1 MKHLVFLVLF
11 CSICVQAQFRVTGII
26 KDENTKIPLPF
37 ATVQSSSGRTTIADV
52 TGKFEFTSSS
62 VGEQMVISY
71 LNYNS
76 KEFVIEKPS
85 HFSIFLK
92 SKPKLSQTELN
103 QKQEQAR
110 IFINSV
116 YASIPQNDPKKALS
130 SFQYK
135 GYNKIVITA
144 PSDSIKGKIDTI
156 KKAKKIKIDSTDFKF
171 KKLISKQ
178 HLFVTEKVSLFQ
190 YTDSKF
196 KETVL
201 GLQMSGFKNPI
212 YEVIGF
218 NLQSYSVYEPRY
230 ELLETKYVNPI
241 SKLGLRDYDFELI
254 DTVSLSN
261 RQTVLVHFKN
271 KKRINKKG
279 MEGLLFIDRENFA
292 VAKAIM
298 RVRGIIDL
306 TAVHEYEFLLNEKI
320 WFPNTYE
327 LKIIKGKSDD
337 PIKILGGPIEFE
349 GEYDEL
355 GTKREKVASDYSYL
369 QSKTFYFDREINIPL
384 TIARNS
390 VAIEINEDAAK
401 KDTAFWIKN
410 RKDRFT
416 KRDRNTSAVEDSLAF
431 FKGINAKLFFGRKII
446 NGYVPVGFFDF
457 DLRYL
462 MSYNNYEGF
471 RFGVGGT
478 TNERFSK
485 NFKVDGY
492 IAYGLKDD
500 KLKYLLGSS
509 TRVGNFSN
517 TWAGLSYTDDVQE
530 IGSTKFYIDKRVFK
544 IYDPRPINVS
554 TFYQHQTWRGYVETN
569 FLPKTESIWQLNHS
583 KIQPLFNYA
592 FFDGEEL
599 YNRYTMST
607 ASVSI
612 QWNPFSDYMH
622 TPGGK
627 IEIEKRFPKFTF
639 QFTQSLPDFLGND
652 FLFGKIDIRSEY
664 EKQFINGQKSTFLI
678 QAGYAFGDVPLTHLY
693 NNSPNNLDREAL
705 LQRLTV
711 AGKNSF
717 ETMRFNEFFSSQY
730 VMLHFK
736 HGFKRVELFR
746 KVKPSLVLVTRMAW
760 GNMEKPEQHIG
771 LNYKTI
777 NDGYFES
784 GIELNQI
791 FSGLGLAGF
800 YRYGPNQL
808 SRLEDNIAIKLT
820 FVLDIGF

>member
-1 MKHLVFLVLF
+1 MKYLAFLFLF
-11 CSICVQAQFRVTGII
+11 CSFCVQAQFRVTGII
-26 KDENTKIPLPF
+26 KDEASKKPLPF
-37 ATVQSSSGRTTIADV
+37 ATIQSSSGRITIADV
-52 TGKFEFTSSS
+52 TGRFEFISSTAT
-62 VGEQMVISY
+62 EKMVISY
-71 LNYNS
+71 LNYKN
-76 KEFVIEKPS
+76 KEFTIDKTS
-85 HFSIFLK
+85 HFSVFLQAK
-92 SKPKLSQTELN
+92 KKLTENELN
-103 QKQEQAR
+103 RKQKNAES
-110 IFINSV
+110 FLNKVFNSIE
-116 YASIPQNDPKKALS
+116 SNNPKKALS
-130 SFQYK
+130 TFQYK
-135 GYNKIVITA
+135 GYNKIVVTA
-144 PSDSIKGKIDTI
+144 HPDSIKGKIDTI
-156 KKAKKIKIDSTDFKF
+156 KKSNRIKIDSTDFKF
-171 KKLISKQ
+171 KKLIQKQ

-190 YTDSKF
+190 FSDDKF

-201 GLQMSGFKNPI
+201 ASQMSGFKSPI

-241 SKLGLRDYDFELI
+241 SKQGLRDYDFELL
-254 DTVSLSN
+254 DTISLSN
-261 RQTVLVHFKN
+261 RQTVLVYFKN
-271 KKRINKKG
+271 KKRINRKG
-279 MEGLLFIDRENFA
+279 MEGLLFVDQDNFA

-298 RVRGIIDL
+298 RVQGIIDL
-306 TAVHEYEFLLNEKI
+306 TAIHEYEYLLNEKI

-327 LKIIKGKSDD
+327 LKIIKGKNDD
-337 PIKILGGPIEFE
+337 PIKILGGTIEFE

-355 GTKREKVASDYSYL
+355 GTKREKEASDYSYMH
-369 QSKTFYFDREINIPL
+369 SKTFFYDREINIPL
-384 TIARNS
+384 SIARNS
-390 VAIEINEDAAK
+390 VAIEIDEDVAK
-401 KDTAFWIKN
+401 KDTTFWIKN
-410 RKDRFT
+410 RKDRFSR
-416 KRDRNTSAVEDSLAF
+416 RDRNTFAVKDSLVF

-471 RFGVGGT
+471 RFGLGGT

-485 NFKVDGY
+485 NFKLDGY
-492 IAYGLKDD
+492 VAYGLKDE
-500 KLKYLLGSS
+500 KIKYHLGGS

-517 TWAGLSYTDDVQE
+517 TWAGISYTDDVQE
-530 IGSTKFYIDKRVFK
+530 IGSTKFNIDKRVFK

-554 TFYQHQTWRGYVETN
+554 TFYNHQTWKGYVETN
-569 FLPKTESIWQLNHS
+569 FLPKTESIWQLNYS
-583 KIQPLFNYA
+583 KIEPLFNYA

-599 YNRYTMST
+599 YNRYTMTT

-622 TPGGK
+622 TPSGK

-639 QFTQSLPDFLGND
+639 QFTESLPEFLGND
-652 FLFGKIDIRSEY
+652 FQFGKIDARAEY
-664 EKQFINGQKSTFLI
+664 EKQFINGQKSTVLI
-678 QAGYAFGDVPLTHLY
+678 QAGYAFGDIPLTHLY
-693 NNSPNNLDREAL
+693 NNSPNNLDREVL

-736 HGFKRVELFR
+736 HGFKRVELFK

-760 GNMEKPEQHIG
+760 GNMEKPEQHVG

-777 NDGYFES
+777 NEGYFES

-791 FSGLGLAGF
+791 FSGFGLAGF

-808 SRLEDNIAIKLT
+808 NRFEDNIAIKLT
-820 FVLDIGF
+820 FVLDLGL